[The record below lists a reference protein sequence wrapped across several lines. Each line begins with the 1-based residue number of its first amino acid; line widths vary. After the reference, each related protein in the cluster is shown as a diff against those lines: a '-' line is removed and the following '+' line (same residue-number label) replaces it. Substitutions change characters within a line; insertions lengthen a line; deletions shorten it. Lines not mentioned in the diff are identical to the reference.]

1 MVRTPALPLGALCLL
16 GRHMCKELSHD
27 LGERQSTGGMYTVQ
41 WDRKRELLTPLR
53 VEMVTRGFPEL
64 SLSQVLRDE

>member
-1 MVRTPALPLGALCLL
+1 MIWVKRSPLEGCILCN
-16 GRHMCKELSHD
+16 G
-27 LGERQSTGGMYTVQ
+27 T
-41 WDRKRELLTPLR
+41 RKRELLTPLR